1 MRGGLL
7 FNLAMTKVS
16 VLYKEPSLRSKR
28 FLARF
33 VKKTGTRAK
42 KMNDGGGGRE

>member
-1 MRGGLL
+1 MYQQQKG
-7 FNLAMTKVS
+7 FT
-16 VLYKEPSLRSKR
+16 SLRSKR

-42 KMNDGGGGRE
+42 KMNDGGGGRDLFFASALTFAQ